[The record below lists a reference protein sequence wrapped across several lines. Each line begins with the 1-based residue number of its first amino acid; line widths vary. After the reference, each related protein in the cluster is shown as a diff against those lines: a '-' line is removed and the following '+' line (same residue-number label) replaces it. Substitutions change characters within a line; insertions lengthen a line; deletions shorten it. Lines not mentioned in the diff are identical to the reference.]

1 VTDLR
6 FDTVIVRYGAEMG
19 VKSSRTRASYDK
31 LLIKNIRAKLK
42 ADGLDLEGIERRYGR
57 IYLKTAAPKEVAQ
70 SLSRVF
76 GISST
81 SPAISCKA
89 DLDAISDVAVK
100 LAEER
105 GGRGVKFAVRCR
117 RVGEHPFTSID
128 VARHVGSE
136 ISEAMKRMEWR
147 VDLDEPDFAVNIE
160 IRDEE
165 AFLFTEVVKGVG
177 GLPLG
182 SQGRVLCLMSSGID
196 SPVAAW
202 LMMRRGCP
210 ITLLHFDLQE
220 FSGEKTEEKVIDLAK
235 ALSKWSLVYV
245 VKLIKVPFGD
255 VLGEIVEKCPRKL
268 TCVLCKR
275 MMIRIAER
283 IAIERKLLGIVT
295 GDSVGEQA
303 SQTLSNM
310 AAISEAAKRVPIYR
324 PLLGFDKPETERIAR
339 EIGTY
344 EISARPDEGCK
355 AAPSRPSTS
364 LSVERAVE
372 AERALDV
379 TSLVEGAL
387 KRAVE
392 LRV

>member
-1 VTDLR
+1 MGLR
-6 FDTVIVRYGAEMG
+6 FDTVIVRYGAEIG

-42 ADGLDLEGIERRYGR
+42 LEGLSLEGIERKYGR
-57 IYLKTAAPKEVAQ
+57 IYLKTAVPREVARAV
-70 SLSRVF
+70 SKVF

-89 DLDAISDVAVK
+89 DLEAISDIALK

-105 GGRGVKFAVRCR
+105 RGRGVKFAVRCR

-128 VARHVGSE
+128 VARYVGSK
-136 ISEAMKRMEWR
+136 ILEAMKCMEWR

-182 SQGRVLCLMSSGID
+182 SQGRVLCLLSSGID

-202 LMMRRGCP
+202 LMMKRGCP
-210 ITLLHFDLQE
+210 ITLLHFDLQK
-220 FSGEKTEEKVIDLAK
+220 FSGEKTVEKVVDLAK
-235 ALSKWSLVYV
+235 ALSKWSPAYKVEL
-245 VKLIKVPFGD
+245 LIAPFGD
-255 VLGEIVEKCPRKL
+255 VLKEIVEKCPRRL

-283 IAIERKLLGIVT
+283 IAIERGLMGIVT
-295 GDSVGEQA
+295 GDSIGEQA

-310 AAISEAAKRVPIYR
+310 AAISEAAKRIPVYR
-324 PLLGFDKPETERIAR
+324 PLLSFDKPETERIAR

-344 EISARPDEGCK
+344 EISTRPDEGCK
-355 AAPSRPSTS
+355 AAPPRPSTS
-364 LSVERAVE
+364 VRVEEVTK
-372 AERALDV
+372 AEEALDV
-379 TSLVEGAL
+379 AYLVESAL
-387 KRAVE
+387 KKAVE
-392 LRV
+392 LKI

>member
-1 VTDLR
+1 MDLR
-6 FDTVIVRYGAEMG
+6 FDTVIVRYGAEVG
-19 VKSSRTRASYDK
+19 VKSPRTRASYDK
-31 LLIKNIRAKLK
+31 LLIKNIRAKLE
-42 ADGLDLEGIERRYGR
+42 AEGLSLEGIERKYGR
-57 IYLKTAAPKEVAQ
+57 IYLKTATPKEVAQ
-70 SLSRVF
+70 AISRVF

-81 SPAISCKA
+81 SPAISCRA
-89 DLDAISDVAVK
+89 DLDAISDVALG

-117 RVGEHPFTSID
+117 RIGKHPFTSMD
-128 VARHVGSE
+128 VARYVGSK
-136 ISEAMKRMEWR
+136 ILEAMKRMEWR
-147 VDLDEPDFAVNIE
+147 VDLDEPDFAVNVE
-160 IRDEE
+160 IRDDE

-210 ITLLHFDLQE
+210 ITLLHLDLQE
-220 FSGEKTEEKVIDLAK
+220 FSGEKTVGKVIDLAK
-235 ALSKWSLVYV
+235 ALSKWSPAYE
-245 VKLIKVPFGD
+245 VKLVIAPFGN
-255 VLGEIVEKCPRKL
+255 VLKEITEKCPRNL

-275 MMIRIAER
+275 MMVRIAEKM
-283 IAIERKLLGIVT
+283 AIEKKLMGIVT
-295 GDSVGEQA
+295 GDSIGEQA

-310 AAISEAAKRVPIYR
+310 AAISEAAKKVPIYR
-324 PLLGFDKPETERIAR
+324 PLLGFDKPETEKIAR

-344 EISARPDEGCK
+344 EISARPDEGCR
-355 AAPSRPSTS
+355 AAPPRPSTS
-364 LSVERAVE
+364 VSVERAVE

-387 KRAVE
+387 RRAVE
-392 LRV
+392 LKI

>member
-1 VTDLR
+1 MGLR
-6 FDTVIVRYGAEMG
+6 FDTVIVRYGAEIG
-19 VKSSRTRASYDK
+19 VKSPRTRASYDK
-31 LLIKNIRAKLK
+31 LLIKNIRAKLEVK
-42 ADGLDLEGIERRYGR
+42 GLSLEGIERKYGR
-57 IYLKTAAPKEVAQ
+57 IYLKTATPREVAQ
-70 SLSRVF
+70 ALSKVF

-89 DLDAISDVAVK
+89 DLDAISDVALK

-117 RVGEHPFTSID
+117 RVGEHSFTSMD
-128 VARHVGSE
+128 VARYVGSK
-136 ISEAMKRMEWR
+136 ILEAMKCMEWR
-147 VDLDEPDFAVNIE
+147 VDLDEPDFTVNIE

-182 SQGRVLCLMSSGID
+182 SQGRVLCLLSSGID

-202 LMMRRGCP
+202 LMMKRGCP
-210 ITLLHFDLQE
+210 ITLLHFDLQK
-220 FSGEKTEEKVIDLAK
+220 FSGEKTVEKVVNLAK
-235 ALSKWSLVYV
+235 ALSKWSPAYKVEL
-245 VKLIKVPFGD
+245 LIAPFGD
-255 VLGEIVEKCPRKL
+255 VLEKIIEKCPRRL

-283 IAIERKLLGIVT
+283 IAIEKGLMGIVT

-310 AAISEAAKRVPIYR
+310 VAISEAAKRIPIHR

-344 EISARPDEGCK
+344 EISARPDGGCK
-355 AAPSRPSTS
+355 AAPPRPSTS
-364 LSVERAVE
+364 VRVEE
-372 AERALDV
+372 ALKAEEALDV
-379 TSLVEGAL
+379 AALVESAL
-387 KRAVE
+387 KEVVE
-392 LRV
+392 LEI